1 MIKQLFSSLRSRLI
15 LLVLLAS
22 LPALGLTLYSGL
34 EQRQLAVLSA
44 EQDTQH
50 IAYLTAVNQKMF
62 VENTRAFL
70 LAMSHLPALRDQD
83 IGACQHLFSHI
94 LTEHYPYYLSFY
106 VADLKGNVVCNPPNT
121 HVPDHLTD
129 CTHYNRLLQVKDF
142 TVSDYHICESTGKAI
157 ISMGYPILDDQ
168 GKLVLVLNISLDLKW
183 INQLAAD
190 ADLPEGAALALYDRK
205 GVILAH
211 YPEPDAWVGKS
222 ALMEP
227 TLSDLLEVGEGR
239 ITGPGPDGVE
249 RLYIIRPMPGSDES
263 VRISLGFPTAAVFAQ
278 ANQLM
283 LRNLLLLGGV
293 TLLAVLAAW
302 VLSDILVVR
311 RAKALV
317 AATRRLADGD
327 LSARAG
333 VAHDQGELGQLAHA
347 FDHMAEAIAHH
358 EAERDRA
365 EQAIKEYAAEL
376 EHSNRE
382 LQDFANIASHDLQ
395 EPLRKIQTFSEL
407 LQTRHTAQL
416 DERGLNYLDRMH
428 QAARRM
434 QTLVDELLAYSRV
447 TTRAQ
452 PFKSVD
458 LQDVLRSV
466 LSDLDFQIEESG
478 AHIET
483 QPLPTII
490 ADPTQM
496 RQLFQ
501 NLIGN
506 ALKFHKPGQPPDVE
520 ISARD
525 LPPTP
530 ASLNGALCEITFSDQ
545 GIGFDEK
552 YLDRI
557 FQPFQR
563 LHGSGAYSGVGMGLT
578 ICRKIADRHNGE
590 ITARSAPG
598 KGASFTVRLPLSQP
612 SGEPSL

>member
-1 MIKQLFSSLRSRLI
+1 MLTKLFSSLRSRLI

-34 EQRQLAVLSA
+34 EQRQLAILSA
-44 EQDTQH
+44 ERNTQD
-50 IAYLTAVNQKMF
+50 IAFLTAVNQNMF

-70 LAMSHLPALRDQD
+70 LAMSHLPALRNQD
-83 IGACQHLFSHI
+83 LNACQHIFSHL

-106 VADLKGNVVCNPPNT
+106 VADLNGNVVCNPPHT
-121 HVPDHLTD
+121 HVPDRLSE
-129 CTHYNRLLQVKDF
+129 CIHYNRLLQAKDF
-142 TVSDYHICESTGKAI
+142 TVSDFHICESTGKAI

-168 GKLVLVLNISLDLKW
+168 GDVVLVLNISLDLQW

-190 ADLPEGAALALYDRK
+190 ADLPEGATLALYDRK

-211 YPEPDAWVGKS
+211 YPDPDAWVGKS
-222 ALMEP
+222 AIMQP
-227 TLSDLLEVGEGR
+227 TLNDLLNLGEGR
-239 ITGPGPDGVE
+239 LIGTGPDGVE
-249 RLYIIRPMPGSDES
+249 RLYIIRPMPGSAES
-263 VRISLGFPTAAVFAQ
+263 VRISLGFPVAGVFAQ

-283 LRNLLLLGGV
+283 IRNLLLLGGV
-293 TLLAVLAAW
+293 ALLALAAAW

-311 RAKALV
+311 RARSLV
-317 AATRRLADGD
+317 AATRRLAGGD
-327 LSARAG
+327 LTARAG
-333 VAHDQGELGQLAHA
+333 VSHDQGELGQLALA
-347 FDHMAEAIAHH
+347 FDQMAEAIAHH

-365 EQAIKEYAAEL
+365 EQSIKEYATEL

-407 LQTRHTAQL
+407 LQTRHIHQL
-416 DERGLNYLDRMH
+416 DERGLNYLNRMH

-434 QTLVDELLAYSRV
+434 QSLVDELLAYSRV
-447 TTRAQ
+447 TTRAK
-452 PFKSVD
+452 PFQTVD
-458 LQDVLRSV
+458 LQEVLRSV
-466 LSDLDFQIEESG
+466 LSDLDFQIEDSH
-478 AHIET
+478 ASISS
-483 QPLPTII
+483 QPLPTIV

-506 ALKFHKPGQPPDVE
+506 ALKFHQPSQPPALH
-520 ISARD
+520 ISSRD
-525 LPPTP
+525 LPASP
-530 ASLNGALCEITFSDQ
+530 ASLNGASCELTFTDQ

-578 ICRKIADRHNGE
+578 ICRKIVDRHNGE

-598 KGASFTVRLPLSQP
+598 KGASFIVRLPISQP
-612 SGEPSL
+612 SGETS